1 MEFLHPTLNHFNYHC
16 ISIEISN
23 SNNMK
28 TLILSACMAFSAG
41 AFAQSTE
48 QPTPVQQQAKNQKRN
63 LTPEDKAIRAL
74 RMVISQAGISDAQTP
89 AVKQILLDRENAKAS
104 VRKANKGDKEK
115 IQAEIA
121 NINSKADEKLQAT
134 LTPEQWKRWVSFK
147 AEHEK
152 KKAAKRAEA
161 GKDATGSEED
171 FY

>member
-1 MEFLHPTLNHFNYHC
+1 LEFLHPTLNHFNYHC

-28 TLILSACMAFSAG
+28 TLILSVCMAFSAG
-41 AFAQSTE
+41 AYAQSTE
-48 QPTPVQQQAKNQKRN
+48 QPTPVQQQAKNQ
-63 LTPEDKAIRAL
+63 TPEDKAIRAL
-74 RMVISQAGISDAQTP
+74 RMVISQAGISDVQTP
-89 AVKQILLDRENAKAS
+89 AVKQILLDRENAKES
-104 VRKANKGDKEK
+104 VRKSNKGDKEK

-121 NINSKADEKLQAT
+121 NINLKADEKLQGT